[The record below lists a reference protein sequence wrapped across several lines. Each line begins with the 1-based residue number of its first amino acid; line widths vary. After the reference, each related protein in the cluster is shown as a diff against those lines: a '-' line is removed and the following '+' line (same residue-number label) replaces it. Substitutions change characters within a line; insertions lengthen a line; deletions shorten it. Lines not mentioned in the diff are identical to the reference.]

1 MFLNDIFLS
10 LQKCDLANYADD
22 STKYISDKSISNI
35 MNSLSHDFNIL
46 SKWFCNNFMV
56 FNSDKWSF
64 MLLGVDDELLT
75 YPVCRNKTL
84 KKSNQ
89 EKVLLVTIDGI

>member
-1 MFLNDIFLS
+1 
-10 LQKCDLANYADD
+10 
-22 STKYISDKSISNI
+22 
-35 MNSLSHDFNIL
+35 
-46 SKWFCNNFMV
+46 MV

-64 MLLGVDDELLT
+64 MLLGVDDELPT